1 MVPEQESAM
10 QTKAINLALQGGGSH
25 GAFTWGVLDR
35 FLEDERLT
43 IEAVTGASAGAI
55 NAVVMAHGMATGGP
69 GGARVALEQFWT
81 RIGVIGNSSLFQRS
95 FVDRM
100 RGSWSIDNSPAFTA
114 FDIMT
119 RLVSPYDLNP
129 LNLNPLRKLIEDIV
143 DFAAIHHCGRMKLF
157 ISATNV
163 RTGRVKVFSQS
174 RLTVDKVIAST
185 CLPLVFQAVEIDGEY
200 YWDGGYMG
208 NPPLW
213 PMFYSSRSRD
223 LVIVEINPI
232 EREEVPRTA
241 HEILNRLNEITF
253 NSSLINE
260 LRSIEF
266 VGRLVDEGAL
276 DGDRYRKF
284 LVHMIRGGHDMSA
297 LGAASKFNAEL
308 EFIQHL
314 KQLGRAAADAWL
326 ERNFNDIGV
335 KGTIDLSPM
344 IRVPRP
350 EVVQP
355 QVTAAE

>member
-1 MVPEQESAM
+1 M
-10 QTKAINLALQGGGSH
+10 QTKVINLALQGGGSH

-35 FLEDERLT
+35 ILEDDRLS

-55 NAVVMAHGMATGGP
+55 NAVIMAHGIATGGHE
-69 GGARVALEQFWT
+69 GAREALSQFWT
-81 RIGVIGNSSLFQRS
+81 RIGVIGNGSLFQRS
-95 FVDRM
+95 FLDRL

-129 LNLNPLRKLIEDIV
+129 LNLNPLRKLIDDIV
-143 DFAAIHHCGRMKLF
+143 DFGAIHCCSRLKLF

-185 CLPLVFQAVEIDGEY
+185 CLPLVFQAVEIEGEH

-232 EREEVPRTA
+232 EREEIPRTA
-241 HEILNRLNEITF
+241 HDILNRLNEINF

-276 DGDRYRKF
+276 DGNRYRKF
-284 LVHMIRGGHDMSA
+284 LVHMIRGGTDMSA

-314 KQLGRAAADAWL
+314 KQLGRAAADSWL
-326 ERNFNDIGV
+326 ERNFDDLGV
-335 KGTIDLSPM
+335 KGTIDLDPM
-344 IRVPRP
+344 IRAPRP
-350 EVVQP
+350 DGALTQP
-355 QVTAAE
+355 TAVA